1 MKLSDLDN
9 REILFIYFS
18 NRKWLDT
25 YEDIFEHKSLEDV
38 MNILDFGQI
47 RITQPL
53 NDEELNKIQE
63 SEHYLISSNINNK
76 LEMIV
81 DMIEEADKSLYN
93 EVKDCFN
100 ESRI

>member
-76 LEMIV
+76 LEDIV

>member
-53 NDEELNKIQE
+53 NEDEIMKIQE
-63 SEHYLISSNINNK
+63 SEHYILADNINKK
-76 LEMIV
+76 LEDIV
-81 DMIEEADKSLYN
+81 DMIEEADKKLYD
-93 EVKDCFN
+93 EVKDCF
-100 ESRI
+100 EKSKI

>member
-53 NDEELNKIQE
+53 SDEELNKIQE
-63 SEHYLISSNINNK
+63 SEHYIIASNINNK
-76 LEMIV
+76 LEDIV
-81 DMIEEADKSLYN
+81 DMIEEADKSLYD
-93 EVKDCFN
+93 EVRDCFDKAK
-100 ESRI
+100 I

>member
-25 YEDIFEHKSLEDV
+25 YEDIFEHKSIEDV
-38 MNILDFGQI
+38 LNILDFGQI

-53 NDEELNKIQE
+53 NDEDILKIQE
-63 SEHYLISSNINNK
+63 SDHFILATNINSK
-76 LEMIV
+76 LEDIV
-81 DMIEEADKSLYN
+81 DMIEEADKDLYTD
-93 EVKDCFN
+93 VKGCF
-100 ESRI
+100 EKAKI

>member
-63 SEHYLISSNINNK
+63 SEHYIISSNINNK
-76 LEMIV
+76 LEDIV

>member
-53 NDEELNKIQE
+53 SDAEMEKMRE
-63 SEHYLISSNINNK
+63 SEHYILATNINRK
-76 LEMIV
+76 LEDVV
-81 DMIEEADKSLYN
+81 DMIEEADKELYD
-93 EVKDCFN
+93 EVLGCFDKAK
-100 ESRI
+100 I

>member
-53 NDEELNKIQE
+53 NDEEIIKIQE
-63 SEHYLISSNINNK
+63 SEHYIIASNINNK
-76 LEMIV
+76 LEDIV
-81 DMIEEADKSLYN
+81 DMIEEADKSLYD
-93 EVKDCFN
+93 EVRDCFDKAK
-100 ESRI
+100 I

>member
-25 YEDIFEHKSLEDV
+25 YEDIFEHKSIEDV
-38 MNILDFGQI
+38 MSILDFGQI

-53 NDEELNKIQE
+53 SDKELNKIQE

-81 DMIEEADKSLYN
+81 DMIEEADKSLYD
-93 EVKDCFN
+93 EVQDCFN
-100 ESRI
+100 KAKI

>member
-53 NDEELNKIQE
+53 SDEEIDKIQE
-63 SEHYLISSNINNK
+63 SEHYIIASNINNK
-76 LEMIV
+76 LEDIV
-81 DMIEEADKSLYN
+81 DMIEEADKSLYD
-93 EVKDCFN
+93 EVRDCFDKAK
-100 ESRI
+100 I

>member
-53 NDEELNKIQE
+53 SDKELNKIQE
-63 SEHYLISSNINNK
+63 SEHYII
-76 LEMIV
+76 
-81 DMIEEADKSLYN
+81 
-93 EVKDCFN
+93 
-100 ESRI
+100 

>member
-53 NDEELNKIQE
+53 SDEDIRKMQE
-63 SEHYLISSNINNK
+63 SEHYIIACNINKK
-76 LEMIV
+76 LEDVV
-81 DMIEEADKSLYN
+81 DMIEEADKGLYD
-93 EVKDCFN
+93 EVLGCFDKAK
-100 ESRI
+100 I

>member
-53 NDEELNKIQE
+53 TDEDISKMQE
-63 SEHYLISSNINNK
+63 SEHYIIASNINKK
-76 LEMIV
+76 LEDIV
-81 DMIEEADKSLYN
+81 DMIEEADKGLYD
-93 EVKDCFN
+93 EVLGCFDKAK
-100 ESRI
+100 I

>member
-53 NDEELNKIQE
+53 SDEELDEMKK
-63 SEHYLISSNINNK
+63 SDHYVLACNINKK
-76 LEMIV
+76 LEDIV
-81 DMIEEADKSLYN
+81 DMIEEADKDLYN
-93 EVKDCFN
+93 EVLDCFTKN
-100 ESRI
+100 KI

>member
-25 YEDIFEHKSLEDV
+25 YEDIFEYKSLEDV
-38 MNILDFGQI
+38 LNVLDFGQI

-53 NDEELNKIQE
+53 NDEDIIKIQE
-63 SEHYLISSNINNK
+63 SDHYIIATNINRK
-76 LEMIV
+76 LEDLV
-81 DMIEEADKSLYN
+81 DMIEEANKDLYT
-93 EVKDCFN
+93 EVKECF
-100 ESRI
+100 EKAKI

>member
-53 NDEELNKIQE
+53 NEDEIIKIQE
-63 SEHYLISSNINNK
+63 SEHYILADNINKK
-76 LEMIV
+76 LEDIV
-81 DMIEEADKSLYN
+81 DMIEEADKQLYN
-93 EVKDCFN
+93 EVKDCF
-100 ESRI
+100 EKSKI

>member
-53 NDEELNKIQE
+53 SDAEIETIKE
-63 SEHYLISSNINNK
+63 SEHYILAVNINRK
-76 LEMIV
+76 LEDIV
-81 DMIEEADKSLYN
+81 DMIEEADKQLYD
-93 EVKDCFN
+93 EVQGCFDKAK
-100 ESRI
+100 I